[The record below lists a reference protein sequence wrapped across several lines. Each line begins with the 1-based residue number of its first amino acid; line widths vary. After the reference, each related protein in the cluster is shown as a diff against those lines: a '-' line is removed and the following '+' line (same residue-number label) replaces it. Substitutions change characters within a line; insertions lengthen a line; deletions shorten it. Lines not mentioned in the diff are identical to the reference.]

1 MKDNEPEPPVIR
13 KKDDFSHSVIFKFH
27 SEIPKFKF
35 FILPKQ
41 FNESPIRPA
50 IMKVL
55 REGIHSEAGI
65 EQPRYALNAQEI
77 KERLSTFTS
86 PEVKDVTYTNLY
98 FHLKKLLE
106 AGVIQ
111 IIAYIIERNHR
122 IAFYGRTARLIL
134 HGDPS
139 SELKKIKSSFEEL
152 AKLVKI
158 LNPEIDTK
166 IFEQLPEQYLAD
178 EDEKAIIIAKWMAMN
193 DEIITE
199 NGLSFD
205 EIFSALKKI
214 LKSGY
219 IENESLRELMELL
232 KLLKR

>member
-1 MKDNEPEPPVIR
+1 MKDNETEPPVIR
-13 KKDDFSHSVIFKFH
+13 KDDDFSQSVIFKFH

-55 REGIHSEAGI
+55 REGIHSE
-65 EQPRYALNAQEI
+65 ESNKKPRYALNAQEI

-106 AGVIQ
+106 ADVIQ
-111 IIAYIIERNHR
+111 IIAYVIKRNPR

-134 HGDPS
+134 HNDPS
-139 SELKKIKSSFEEL
+139 SELKKIKSNFKEL
-152 AKLVKI
+152 TKLVKI
-158 LNPEIDTK
+158 
-166 IFEQLPEQYLAD
+166 
-178 EDEKAIIIAKWMAMN
+178 
-193 DEIITE
+193 
-199 NGLSFD
+199 
-205 EIFSALKKI
+205 
-214 LKSGY
+214 
-219 IENESLRELMELL
+219 
-232 KLLKR
+232 

>member
-1 MKDNEPEPPVIR
+1 MSDK
-13 KKDDFSHSVIFKFH
+13 SS
-27 SEIPKFKF
+27 
-35 FILPKQ
+35 
-41 FNESPIRPA
+41 
-50 IMKVL
+50 
-55 REGIHSEAGI
+55 
-65 EQPRYALNAQEI
+65 
-77 KERLSTFTS
+77 
-86 PEVKDVTYTNLY
+86 
-98 FHLKKLLE
+98 
-106 AGVIQ
+106 
-111 IIAYIIERNHR
+111 
-122 IAFYGRTARLIL
+122 

-178 EDEKAIIIAKWMAMN
+178 EDEKAIKIAKWMAMN

-219 IENESLRELMELL
+219 IENESLRELMENL